1 MKKSNIILTGFMGT
15 GKTSVG
21 KQLASL
27 LRMDFVDTD
36 MEIERI
42 TGLKIPEIFQRYGE
56 QRFREEERAVVKRV
70 AALQNAVVATGGGV
84 VLNPE
89 NMRDLRKNGV
99 VVLLLARPEVIACR
113 VQSSEGRPL
122 LAVREGL
129 IERIES
135 LLRERAPY
143 YQDCDFE
150 VDTSDLQIHEVVERI
165 IEKLRGLGWQ
175 KNSE

>member
-1 MKKSNIILTGFMGT
+1 MRKSNIVLIGFMGT

-27 LRMDFVDTD
+27 LGMEFVDTD

-42 TGLKIPEIFQRYGE
+42 TGLKISEIFRRYGE

-89 NMRDLRKNGV
+89 NIRDLRKSGV
-99 VVLLLARPEVIACR
+99 VVLLQARPEVIARR
-113 VQSSEGRPL
+113 VQTGKDRPL
-122 LAVREGL
+122 LADQERL
-129 IERIES
+129 LERIES
-135 LLRERAPY
+135 LLQERAPY
-143 YQDCDFE
+143 YQDCDFK
-150 VDTSDLQIHEVVERI
+150 VDTSDLQVHEVVDKI
-165 IEKLRGLGWQ
+165 IEKLRELGWQ
-175 KNSE
+175 KSLE